1 MPSFPSTPT
10 TAPSNGASRD
20 FDFVQRLMHHIE
32 QHGTITFA
40 EYMGW
45 VLYQAD
51 GGYYSEARGLG
62 PQGDFVTSSHLCAD
76 FGELLAVQFAEM
88 WQILGCPQPFQL
100 IEMGAGQGILAADVM
115 RSLAQDF
122 PDCFAALD
130 YGIIEKSS
138 RLKRY
143 QNALFQT
150 WKLPQKPR
158 WLDWDDIP
166 HNSVVGCFFS
176 NELVDA
182 LPVHLVEVSDGAL
195 QEVYVQVNQDSAPGR
210 PFVETLAA
218 PSTPALQTYFDD
230 LNIDLSH
237 YPNGY
242 RTEVNLAAKD
252 WLQTLSQRLQRGYC
266 LSIDYGYSADRYYLP
281 SRTEGTLQAYYQH
294 SHHNDPYI
302 NIGEQD
308 LTAHVNFTALEQ
320 WGEALGL
327 KTIDFTKQALL
338 LMALGLGDRLTALAS
353 DATDM
358 ASIQHAIQRRE
369 VLHQL
374 MNPIGLGGFGA
385 LVQGKGLTSDE
396 VQQPLRGWTV
406 PPMTM

>member
-1 MPSFPSTPT
+1 MPFFDRTFDM
-10 TAPSNGASRD
+10 APS
-20 FDFVQRLMHHIE
+20 DFVQTLAQHIE
-32 QHGTITFA
+32 HHGRITFA
-40 EYMGW
+40 EYMSW
-45 VLYQAD
+45 VLYHAD
-51 GGYYSEARGLG
+51 DGYYSRSDGLG

-130 YGIIEKSS
+130 YGIIEKSA

-143 QNALFQT
+143 QQSLFQT
-150 WKLPQKPR
+150 RQLPQQPR
-158 WLDWDDIP
+158 WLDWDDVP

-182 LPVHLVEVSDGAL
+182 LPVHLVEVRNGSL
-195 QEVYVQVNQDSAPGR
+195 QEVYVQVNQDSAASPQ
-210 PFVETLAA
+210 FTETLAE
-218 PSTPALQTYFDD
+218 PSTPALRTYFDD
-230 LNIDLSH
+230 LGIDLTH
-237 YPNGY
+237 YPDGY
-242 RTEVNLAAKD
+242 RTEVNLAARD
-252 WLQTLSQRLQRGYC
+252 WLQTLGQRLQRGYS
-266 LSIDYGYSADRYYLP
+266 LTIDYGYSADRYYLP
-281 SRTEGTLQAYYQH
+281 SRNEGTLQAYYQH

-320 WGEALGL
+320 WGEPLGL
-327 KTIDFTKQALL
+327 SRIDFTKQALL

-353 DATDM
+353 DATDI

-374 MNPIGLGGFGA
+374 MNPMGLGGFGA
-385 LVQGKGLTSDE
+385 LVQGKGLTTGE
-396 VQQPLRGWTV
+396 AQQRLRGWTV
-406 PPMTM
+406 PPMTT